1 MATVR
6 KLIKGAMRLINIVQA
21 NEEPTADDM
30 DIAVQALDGM
40 VDSWSNDSLMIYT
53 KNPFN
58 FDTVGGKQSYTLG
71 PGGEWNTER
80 PMNIDQAYVH
90 YQGAGSQPVDMP
102 IQLANDAQWASI
114 AVKSVMTT
122 FPTVLYDNGNYPLR
136 TISIWPIPSGVQTL
150 TLWLWQPLLDL
161 TNLDQEVMF
170 PKGYERALRFCLAV
184 ELAPE
189 FGKQVAPEVA
199 ATAVKAKSEIKGVN
213 TVTQYQN
220 FDRSL
225 TGNRQS
231 NFNWITGN
239 FVPFR

>member
-122 FPTVLYDNGNYPLR
+122 FPTVMYDNGNYPLR

-170 PKGYERALRFCLAV
+170 PKGYCM
-184 ELAPE
+184 
-189 FGKQVAPEVA
+189 
-199 ATAVKAKSEIKGVN
+199 
-213 TVTQYQN
+213 
-220 FDRSL
+220 
-225 TGNRQS
+225 
-231 NFNWITGN
+231 
-239 FVPFR
+239 